1 MKFSRWRESSS
12 WSFFLYVFA
21 GLMTVVLVLTTVHAF
36 FLHRRQHNQ
45 LDGNLAQVE
54 KIYLPLLVSNLWI
67 TDYDSL
73 KEDIE
78 GIVKFSYI
86 QRVEV
91 AEEGGRS
98 FFSGVEVDPSSQ
110 VRSMDLVY
118 DYRGVK
124 RKIGDISLFIDIGQ
138 MHTDLVK
145 NVLILLYIQL
155 FATLVISLIIGGIFH
170 FMIGRHLRGLADFME
185 KDDPSTVISSFTI
198 DGNFSRKNE
207 LGLLVDHFN
216 GMRERIRNYV
226 GEIREWRDLMHYVI
240 QHDPS
245 AIMVL
250 DRDMKFIFVSD
261 KLLENNGLLLED
273 VIGKSFSEVL
283 PHLEGKWTDI
293 LSQALR
299 GEILNSE
306 DDVILR
312 QDGRI
317 DNLRWYCRP
326 WFKADG
332 QIEGTVYYSEVIS
345 ERKKMERALFVEKEL
360 FRTTLFSVGDGFI
373 STDNDGKVLLM
384 NRVARELTGWDP
396 DEARGKAFSEVLNIV
411 NEKTREKAPDP
422 VKEVLYTGETFEM
435 AQNCLLVSK
444 SGKEIPIEDSA
455 APVRDIDGDITGVVV
470 VFRDCTDKRKR
481 QQEIEY
487 LSYHDQLTGLYNRR
501 FFEEEVNRLDVP
513 RNLPLALAMLDV
525 NGLKLFNDAF
535 GHLMG
540 DRLLKRVAEVLKKEC
555 RADDIIARTGGDE
568 FVVLLPKTASDDAVA
583 IMDRVSE
590 VIKGEKIEDI
600 PLSISWGVDV
610 KTDRGESIEKVF
622 EKAEDSMY
630 RNKISEKTS
639 YHHRSVQLILETLFA
654 RSEFE
659 KSHSEN
665 VGALSERVGKAMG
678 LSRAEAG
685 ELRTAGV
692 IHDIGK
698 IATPGGVL
706 GKASAL
712 EEEEWDEIRKHPETG
727 FSILSTV
734 SEYGPLA
741 EVVFS
746 HHERWDGTGYPRGLR
761 GENIPLFSR
770 IIAVAEAWDAM
781 IAGRPWKRS
790 LSEKEAITELESCAG
805 TQFDPDVVKV
815 FFEIISSPESGEVPD
830 IANGD

>member
-1 MKFSRWRESSS
+1 M
-12 WSFFLYVFA
+12 A
-21 GLMTVVLVLTTVHAF
+21 VVIVLTTVYAVS
-36 FLHRRQHNQ
+36 LHRREHNQ
-45 LDGNLAQVE
+45 LANSLVQIE
-54 KIYLPLLVSNLWI
+54 KIYIPLLVSNLWI
-67 TDYDSL
+67 TDYESL
-73 KEDIE
+73 EEDIE
-78 GIVKFSYI
+78 GIVNFSYI
-86 QRVEV
+86 QRVEIT
-91 AEEGGRS
+91 EEGGRS
-98 FFSGVEVDPSSQ
+98 FSSGVEVDPSFE
-110 VRSMDLVY
+110 VRTMDLVY
-118 DYRGVK
+118 DYRGTR
-124 RKIGDISLFIDIGQ
+124 RKIGTLSLFIDIGQ

-155 FATLVISLIIGGIFH
+155 FATLVISVIIGGIFH
-170 FMIGRHLRGLADFME
+170 FMIGRHLRGLADFMK
-185 KDDPSTVISSFTI
+185 KDDPSTVTSSFTL

-207 LGLLVDHFN
+207 MGMLVDHFN
-216 GMRERIRNYV
+216 SMRERIRSSV

-250 DRDMKFIFVSD
+250 DRDMRFIFVSD
-261 KLLENNGLLLED
+261 KLLANNGLTLDE
-273 VIGKSFSEVL
+273 VIGKSFTEVL

-293 LSQALR
+293 LSQALQ
-299 GEILNSE
+299 GDILNSE
-306 DDVILR
+306 DDMILR

-345 ERKKMERALFVEKEL
+345 ERKQMERALFMEKEL

-384 NRVARELTGWDP
+384 NRVAQELTGWYP
-396 DEARGKAFSEVLNIV
+396 DEARGKFFSEVLNIITE
-411 NEKTREKAPDP
+411 NTREKAPDP
-422 VKEVLYTGETFEM
+422 VKVVLDTGESFEM

-455 APVRDIDGDITGVVV
+455 APVREMDGDITGVVV

-501 FFEEEVNRLDVP
+501 YFEEEVNRLDVP
-513 RNLPLALAMLDV
+513 RNLPLSLAMLDV

-540 DRLLKRVAEVLKKEC
+540 DRLLTRVAEVLKKEC
-555 RADDIIARTGGDE
+555 RADDIIARMGGDE
-568 FVVLLPKTASDDAVA
+568 FVVLLPKTASDYAVA

-590 VIKGEKIEDI
+590 GVKGEKIEDI

-610 KTDRGESIEKVF
+610 KTDRDESIEKVF
-622 EKAEDSMY
+622 ENAEDSMY
-630 RNKISEKTS
+630 RNKISDKTS

-665 VGALSERVGKAMG
+665 VGTLSERIGKAMG
-678 LSRAEAG
+678 LSRVEAG

-712 EEEEWDEIRKHPETG
+712 DEEEWDEIKKHPETG

-741 EVVFS
+741 EVVFA
-746 HHERWDGTGYPRGLR
+746 HHEKWDGTGYPRGLR
-761 GENIPLFSR
+761 GENIPLYSR
-770 IIAVAEAWDAM
+770 IIAVAEAWDVM
-781 IAGRPWKRS
+781 ITGRPWKRS
-790 LSEKEAITELESCAG
+790 LSEKEAIIELESCAG
-805 TQFDPDVVKV
+805 KQFDPEVVKMLV
-815 FFEIISSPESGEVPD
+815 GIISYSESGEAPD
-830 IANGD
+830 TSKGS